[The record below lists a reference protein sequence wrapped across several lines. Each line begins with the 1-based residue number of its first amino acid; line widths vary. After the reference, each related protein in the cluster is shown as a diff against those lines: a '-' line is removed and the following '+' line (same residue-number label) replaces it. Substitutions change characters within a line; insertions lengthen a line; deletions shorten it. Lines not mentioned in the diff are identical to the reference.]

1 MKINKCIKNVHIQK
15 KWINYKFYDF
25 GKKYYQYQCKSMSIF
40 YIYISLICY
49 YYYINIFSSNS
60 FNDKL

>member
-25 GKKYYQYQCKSMSIF
+25 GKKYYQYQCKSMSIL

-49 YYYINIFSSNS
+49 YYYI
-60 FNDKL
+60 LL